1 MGRRA
6 AGRDR
11 LSLVGDALA
20 APGSPPVRATGIAL
34 SLVKPPPLVFEN
46 RQGEPITTKTGMAV
60 AMVGVVL
67 ADAISRP
74 APAAAA
80 ENKPLHH
87 PHQDSDRPKMSIDFL
102 EKSKRLSTDNGI
114 IAMRKEA

>member
-11 LSLVGDALA
+11 LSLVGDGFA
-20 APGSPPVRATGIAL
+20 APGSPPVRATCIAL
-34 SLVKPPPLVFEN
+34 SLVKPSPLGFEN

-67 ADAISRP
+67 ADAISPPPTSAAPEKKPPPPPHHDPQRP
-74 APAAAA
+74 QP
-80 ENKPLHH
+80 
-87 PHQDSDRPKMSIDFL
+87 SI
-102 EKSKRLSTDNGI
+102 
-114 IAMRKEA
+114 